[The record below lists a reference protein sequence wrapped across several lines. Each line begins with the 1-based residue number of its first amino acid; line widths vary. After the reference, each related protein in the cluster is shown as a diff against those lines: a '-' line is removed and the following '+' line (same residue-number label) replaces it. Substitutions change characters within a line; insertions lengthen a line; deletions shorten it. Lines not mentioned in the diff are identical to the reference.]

1 MERKNSIIK
10 RVIALAMCCVMA
22 ISLTACENDRGN
34 SSEESSISNPITEPT
49 EGTPVEPEQ
58 TIVDEINAAYAI
70 NNDVVGWLTV
80 PGTEIDEQVVQ
91 GDNNTEYE
99 RLSWD
104 RKDADGDGVPDYDF
118 YGCYF
123 ADAGNTFGNRNDL
136 SRNTI
141 IYGHN
146 MHNVTTGDKD
156 VLKFGALFRFVDF
169 NGDGTIFGDDVE
181 TANDFSFAEQHPVIY
196 FSTTDD
202 EMVWV
207 IYAAYFTDLGFQYHL
222 ENPDDATFQ
231 NIIDEG
237 RARSRLDYDVD
248 VNTSD
253 RILTLSTCA
262 YKYTDSV
269 AKRDLRFVVQAR
281 LLRPGE
287 EIPTTA
293 KVSRNTDVKEPA
305 QHATSTI
312 AG

>member
-10 RVIALAMCCVMA
+10 RVIALPMCCVMA
-22 ISLTACENDRGN
+22 VSLPACENNRGN

>member
-22 ISLTACENDRGN
+22 VSLTACENNRGN

-70 NNDVVGWLTV
+70 NDDVVGWLTV

-118 YGCYF
+118 YGYYF

>member
-22 ISLTACENDRGN
+22 VSLTACENNRGN

-156 VLKFGALFRFVDF
+156 VLKFGALFRLVDF
-169 NGDGTIFGDDVE
+169 HGDGTIFGDDVE

>member
-22 ISLTACENDRGN
+22 VSLTACENNRGN

-58 TIVDEINAAYAI
+58 SIVDEINAAYAI
-70 NNDVVGWLTV
+70 NDDVVGWLTV

-169 NGDGTIFGDDVE
+169 NGDGTIFGDDVG

>member
-34 SSEESSISNPITEPT
+34 SGEESSISNPITEPT

-70 NNDVVGWLTV
+70 NDDVVGWLTV

-202 EMVWV
+202 ELLWL
-207 IYAAYFTDLGFQYHL
+207 IYAPHLTVLGFQYHL

>member
-22 ISLTACENDRGN
+22 ISLTACENNRGN

-136 SRNTI
+136 SRNTP
-141 IYGHN
+141 IYGHPL
-146 MHNVTTGDKD
+146 HTATTGDKD

>member
-70 NNDVVGWLTV
+70 NDDVVGWLTV

-91 GDNNTEYE
+91 GDDNKDYE
-99 RLSWD
+99 RWYWD
-104 RKDADGDGVPDYDF
+104 KRDEDGDGVPDYSF

-262 YKYTDSV
+262 YKYNDSV